1 MAKTV
6 VVLGAAGR
14 IGKAAAQAFLD
25 AGYRVKAAT
34 RDGRTVLAG
43 TEPVKADAMNVAQL
57 RAAFNGADV
66 IFNGL
71 NPLYPEWKTV
81 ALPMAR
87 NIMDAMRGS
96 GALHLFP
103 GNVYVFGSPMPPVL
117 REDTPQSPTTA
128 KGRIRLDME
137 ALFRREAE
145 QHGTRT
151 IVLRAG
157 DFFGAGSGSWF
168 DLVLTAKVGSGVF
181 TTPGP
186 MNLPHAWAYLPDLVA
201 TFARLPA
208 IADQLAPYEALHFPG
223 HTATLGQM
231 KAAIEKAAGKP
242 LKVSNLPWW
251 GLRLTTPFNAM
262 NREIYEMRYLWE
274 EAHSLQSERLEKLI
288 GPLPNTPLDA
298 AIARTLG
305 TATAR
310 LAA

>member
-25 AGYRVKAAT
+25 AGYSVKTAT
-34 RDGRTVLAG
+34 RDGRNVLPG
-43 TEPVKADAMNVAQL
+43 TEPVKADAMNVEQL
-57 RAAFNGADV
+57 QSAFAGADV

-71 NPLYPEWKTV
+71 NPLYPEWKAV

-87 NIMDAMRGS
+87 NIMDAMRGT

-117 REDTPQSPTTA
+117 REDTPQKPSTV
-128 KGRIRLDME
+128 KGQVRVDVE
-137 ALFRREAE
+137 ALFRKEAE

-168 DLVLTAKVGSGVF
+168 DQALTSKLAKGQFFS
-181 TTPGP
+181 PGD

-201 TFARLPA
+201 TFAKLPDV
-208 IADQLAPYEALHFPG
+208 ADQLEPFTALHFPG
-223 HTATLGQM
+223 HTATLAQM
-231 KAAIEKAAGKP
+231 KTGIEQAIGRP
-242 LKVSNLPWW
+242 LKTSPLPWW
-251 GLRLTTPFNAM
+251 AFRLSTPFNAM
-262 NREIYEMRYLWE
+262 NREIYEMRYLWTD
-274 EAHSLQSERLEKLI
+274 AHSLQSNRLEKLV
-288 GPLPNTPLDA
+288 GPLPATSLNQ
-298 AIARTLG
+298 AIANTLG
-305 TATAR
+305 KSE
-310 LAA
+310 LKAAA